1 MVEKVMA
8 DKQNQEKKQSPPPVV
23 EEVSNYL
30 TEMKELP
37 PSFSEAGQLEK
48 EKKVTKVR
56 VSQASKPQETTE
68 KTFQKAVQVPTAR
81 KKEEV
86 ETKEEI
92 IQESSEEEVRKSRLP
107 ISGKDIIL
115 GMVNLISLIL
125 LVIILFKLP
134 LLADELKKLRV
145 EFYLNQSNVT
155 YEFADVEESKAKKEE
170 LESLF
175 VDESGVIAFVND
187 IEKLKGENLPIQ
199 KVEFANQKVI
209 KDRTG
214 NFGVPIV
221 IELVGNW
228 DAISQTLQRIDK
240 LPYLTRAANVDI
252 VRSEEEEGVIVF
264 KYGVFLYVNPSLG
277 ESR

>member
-8 DKQNQEKKQSPPPVV
+8 DKQNQEKKQSLTPEV
-23 EEVSNYL
+23 ESVSNYL

-56 VSQASKPQETTE
+56 ESQTSKSQETTE